1 MADTLLSGSVVLIC
15 QRTLPVHTEAYDLV
29 NDQVI
34 DQVRSERETVL
45 VYCQIPRSRK
55 DILEQL
61 GLVNHTLNFRKHL
74 LPIIVDGLIVKTLPD
89 KPRSSKQRYVITEK
103 SKSLHLELVRP
114 ETAL

>member
-89 KPRSSKQRYVITEK
+89 KPSSSKQRYVITEK
-103 SKSLHLELVRP
+103 SKSLLSGLVP
-114 ETAL
+114 PVTAL